1 MRLLLISALILF
13 LTACQTL
20 PDSKISVDREP
31 AAAIMKEEWK
41 TLNSSDPESYLG
53 KAQIQVKENQRKD
66 GLLFQCQALSLLKEG
81 QALNRD
87 LLFIRLESWSP
98 EQLSRE
104 YSNSLGE
111 KTLRCLMSSLMG
123 F

>member
-1 MRLLLISALILF
+1 MKLLLISVPLLF

-20 PDSKISVDREP
+20 PGSKISVDREP
-31 AAAIMKEEWK
+31 AAAVMKEEWK

-66 GLLFQCQALSLLKEG
+66 SLLFQCQASSLLKEG

-98 EQLSRE
+98 EQLHQE
-104 YSNSLGE
+104 YINSLGE
-111 KTLRCLMSSLMG
+111 ETLQCLLGSFVG
-123 F
+123 V